1 MSSNTHNAV
10 HWNDKLIHK
19 IGPDNINYM
28 YQQTPELQKGKKY
41 SKLEQLITSER

>member
-28 YQQTPELQKGKKY
+28 YPQTQKGKKY